1 MKRCLIVCSGELAPG
16 ILAEYTPEDFIIA
29 ADGGYRYLHDAG
41 IIPDLF
47 IGDMDSL
54 EPSLRSCVE
63 TLGQDRIHIL
73 PVQKDDT
80 DCLAAIRSALQ
91 RGMTE
96 IHILGGT
103 GGIRSD
109 HTMANYQCLYY
120 IRKMGGRGVLRDLA
134 QDIYVL
140 ENESMV
146 IHGEYRKGMSL
157 FSFGDRIGNVTLQ
170 GFRYPLTNGVL
181 DNSFP
186 LGVSNDIVEETC
198 RIDVQDGCALVF
210 LER

>member
-1 MKRCLIVCSGELAPG
+1 MKRCVIVCAGDLAPG
-16 ILAEYTPEDFIIA
+16 ILAEYTPEYFYIA
-29 ADGGYRYLHDAG
+29 ADGGYRYLKEADR
-41 IIPDLF
+41 IPDLF

-54 EPSLRSCVE
+54 DPSLRSDVA
-63 TLGQDRIHIL
+63 TLGEDRCHIL

-80 DCLAAIRSALQ
+80 DCLAAIRVALQ
-91 RGMTE
+91 CGMTE

-103 GGIRSD
+103 GGTRSD
-109 HTMANYQCLYY
+109 HTMANYQCLYF
-120 IRKMGGRGVLRDLA
+120 IRKMGGRGVLRDLTR
-134 QDIYVL
+134 DIYVL
-140 ENESMV
+140 ENESMM

-170 GFRYPLTNGVL
+170 GFRYPLTKGVL
-181 DNSFP
+181 ENCFP